1 MSKLSAYDFMKAFKQ
16 LILLLYKEDSKHYSW
31 CLMVQAV
38 IWLVPSMWY
47 CSQTSMEW
55 AGSNWLRVIG
65 MGGPSALHRRI
76 HTRSLV
82 ADKAVLDLSP
92 PRSRNHKGC
101 LTHLPHLRSCVWKS
115 SVLILALIL
124 QCHLQVWFFKSHL
137 LGSTPAVI
145 WKAWAAPVSS
155 SSCRKFVP
163 GLMVSQNVWQ

>member
-16 LILLLYKEDSKHYSW
+16 LILLLYKDSKHYSW
-31 CLMVQAV
+31 CLTVQAV
-38 IWLVPSMWY
+38 IWLVPSVWH

-65 MGGPSALHRRI
+65 MGGPSAS
-76 HTRSLV
+76 TGGYM
-82 ADKAVLDLSP
+82 LDLSP

-137 LGSTPAVI
+137 LGSMPAVI

-155 SSCRKFVP
+155 SSRRKFVP
-163 GLMVSQNVWQ
+163 GLMASQNGWQ